1 MTRAQ
6 RIVTGVVGVAVV
18 ASIVTAVVLRTRDQ
32 TVPVRLEAV
41 QRRDLVATVTANGN
55 IRARRSV
62 DISSDV
68 MGRVVELNVQ
78 EGDEAETGEVLLR
91 LDPSQYEAA
100 VSRSRASLSQ
110 AQAQAAQQRANVI
123 RAEREYERTRSLW
136 NRDSTLVSGQQLDDA
151 ETNLEVARAQLTA
164 AEHGVEQARAA
175 LREAEDQLARTVIRA
190 PMTGTVTR
198 LNIEEGE
205 MAVVGTMNNPGSLL
219 LTISDLAVVEALVE
233 VDETDLPEIALG
245 DSALVE
251 IDAFPDKRFRG
262 TVTRI
267 GNSAIRPPAS
277 TAGTGQAAAISFE
290 VVVTLENPPVL
301 LRPDLSATADI
312 ITAVQNDA
320 VAIPIISLTV
330 RDSDEIEGTGRA
342 ATEGVGSAGRG
353 GEGADSNAEPD
364 PLAGADGSDV
374 EGVFRVRGGEAH
386 FTPVRV
392 GIASQEY
399 FEVLSGLSAG
409 DTVVAG
415 PYREIQD
422 LSDGDRVEPMEE
434 GDEDDG

>member
-1 MTRAQ
+1 M
-6 RIVTGVVGVAVV
+6 V
-18 ASIVTAVVLRTRDQ
+18 
-32 TVPVRLEAV
+32 
-41 QRRDLVATVTANGN
+41 
-55 IRARRSV
+55 
-62 DISSDV
+62 
-68 MGRVVELNVQ
+68 
-78 EGDEAETGEVLLR
+78 LR

-100 VSRSRASLSQ
+100 VSRARAALSQ
-110 AQAQAAQQRANVI
+110 AEAQTAQQQANVI
-123 RAEREYERTRSLW
+123 RAEREYERVRSLW
-136 NRDSTLVSGQQLDDA
+136 SRDSTLVSGQQLDDA

-175 LREAEDQLARTVIRA
+175 LDEAEDQLARTVIRA

-219 LTISDLAVVEALVE
+219 LTVSDLSVVEALVE

-245 DSALVE
+245 DSAAVE

-290 VVVTLENPPVL
+290 VVVTLQDPPVI

-312 ITAVQNDA
+312 VTAVREDA
-320 VAIPIISLTV
+320 QAIPIISLTV
-330 RDSDEIEGTGRA
+330 RSAEEAAEAESRSGGLPGGGGESGDGGDASASDVRVGTG
-342 ATEGVGSAGRG
+342 AT
-353 GEGADSNAEPD
+353 D
-364 PLAGADGSDV
+364 DV
-374 EGVFRVRGGEAH
+374 EGVFVVRDGLAY
-386 FTPVRV
+386 FTPVQV

-399 FEVLSGLSAG
+399 FEVVAG
-409 DTVVAG
+409 VSEGDVVVAG
-415 PYREIQD
+415 PYRQIQQ
-422 LSDGDRVEPMEE
+422 LTDGGPVEEMEE
-434 GDEDDG
+434 DAEDVG